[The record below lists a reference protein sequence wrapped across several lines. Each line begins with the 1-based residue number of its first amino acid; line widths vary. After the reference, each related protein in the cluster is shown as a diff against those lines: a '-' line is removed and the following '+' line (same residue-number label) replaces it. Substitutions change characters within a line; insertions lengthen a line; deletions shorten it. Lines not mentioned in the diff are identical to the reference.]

1 MNEEHFALREFFC
14 ITCDPDQHKYMSMTD
29 PDGGSASV
37 FAGDYNRDNWGEIRI
52 CKHFAQRMWQSGSND
67 GKEYDMCGFS
77 IFTDD
82 HGVMPYGDVN
92 PATGDD
98 PILPSKYWTDNAK
111 SEDGE
116 SLLPALAT
124 SRRAARL
131 AAAALWP
138 ASSCPALPHPSPPS
152 RLDSAGAVRT
162 VGGVSGVDRGLAYE
176 AFMNTIKPGM

>member
-1 MNEEHFALREFFC
+1 MHDKTLLRGCRCLQYVNEEHFALREFFC

-29 PDGGSASV
+29 PDGDSASV

-138 ASSCPALPHPSPPS
+138 RIELPRTATSLTPLPPGFC
-152 RLDSAGAVRT
+152 RRFE
-162 VGGVSGVDRGLAYE
+162 DRRRR
-176 AFMNTIKPGM
+176 FWR